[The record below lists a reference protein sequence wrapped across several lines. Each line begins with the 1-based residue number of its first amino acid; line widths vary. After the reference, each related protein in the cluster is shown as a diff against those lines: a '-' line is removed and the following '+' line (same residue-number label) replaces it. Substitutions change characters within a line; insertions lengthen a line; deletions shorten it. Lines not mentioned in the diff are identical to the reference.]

1 MDSVDEL
8 EQRIILGVQE
18 SVARKILQTIK
29 RQKKS
34 LGRDGLK
41 DMDMDRLAKT
51 VNLSSTKFRG
61 IWGFDGLSG
70 KKEVIS
76 WAIPK
81 AKEIA
86 RKESRE
92 DVAHCLQR
100 VRTQHASGVE
110 ISELLQTP
118 IEDLELMY
126 STRKS
131 LEAAGVMTLGDLV
144 SRRSLKESD
153 FHLSAIEESKEIL
166 DKFGLELG
174 MNVDPYIKKVK
185 VK

>member
-1 MDSVDEL
+1 M
-8 EQRIILGVQE
+8 QE
-18 SVARKILQTIK
+18 SVARKILETINK
-29 RQKKS
+29 QKKL
-34 LGRDGLK
+34 LGRDGLE
-41 DMDMDRLAKT
+41 DMDMDRLAET
-51 VNLSSTKFRG
+51 VNLSTKFG
-61 IWGFDGLSG
+61 WIWSFDGLSG

-86 RKESRE
+86 KRESRE

-100 VRTQHASGVE
+100 VRTKYASGVE

-131 LEAAGVMTLGDLV
+131 LEAAGVMTLGDLAG
-144 SRRSLKESD
+144 RHSLEESD
-153 FHLSAIEESKEIL
+153 FHLSAIKESREIL
-166 DKFGLELG
+166 NRFGLELG
-174 MNVDPYIKKVK
+174 MDVDPYIKKVK